1 MKLQFTKMHGAG
13 NDFIV
18 IDAINQDI
26 AFTPAQWQRLA
37 DRRFGIGADQI
48 LVVEKPRLPGCD
60 FRYRIYNNDGGEV
73 EQCGNGA
80 RAFVKFVSEKGLSD
94 KASIRVET
102 MAGIIAPRLE
112 LDGSITVDMGA
123 PVLEP
128 ALVPFDAAGLDGV
141 AEGNDTLWPL
151 DLALPG
157 QTAPVLVS
165 VVSMGNPHA
174 VQVVEDVDAQDL
186 EQSGPL
192 IEHHPRFPRRVNAG
206 YLQIIDRHHVKLRVY
221 ERGAGETLACGTG
234 ACAAAVAGIIAPR
247 LELDGSITVDM
258 GAPVL
263 EPALVPF
270 DAAGLDGVAQGTDLL
285 WPLDL
290 ALPGHTAPVLV
301 SVVSMGNPHAVQV
314 VDDVDAQ
321 DLEVTGP
328 RIEHHPRFPRR
339 VNAGYMQVVDRQHVK
354 LRVYERGAGETLACG
369 TGACAAAV
377 AGIRRGLLDS
387 PVRISARGG
396 ELSIAWQGPGHP
408 VLMTGP
414 AVTVFEGTIEL

>member
-18 IDAINQDI
+18 IDAIHQDI
-26 AFTPAQWQRLA
+26 DFTPAQWQRLA

-94 KASIRVET
+94 KTSIRVET

-112 LDGSITVDMGA
+112 IDGSITVDMGA

-128 ALVPFDAAGLDGV
+128 KLVPFDASGLDGI
-141 AEGNDTLWPL
+141 AQGKDTVWPL

-157 QTAPVLVS
+157 QTS
-165 VVSMGNPHA
+165 
-174 VQVVEDVDAQDL
+174 
-186 EQSGPL
+186 
-192 IEHHPRFPRRVNAG
+192 
-206 YLQIIDRHHVKLRVY
+206 
-221 ERGAGETLACGTG
+221 
-234 ACAAAVAGIIAPR
+234 
-247 LELDGSITVDM
+247 
-258 GAPVL
+258 
-263 EPALVPF
+263 
-270 DAAGLDGVAQGTDLL
+270 
-285 WPLDL
+285 
-290 ALPGHTAPVLV
+290 PVLV

-321 DLEVTGP
+321 DLDATGP

-339 VNAGYMQVVDRQHVK
+339 VNAGYMQIVDRQHVK
-354 LRVYERGAGETLACG
+354 LRVFERGAGETLACG

-377 AGIRRGLLDS
+377 AGILRGLLDS